1 MTSLL
6 SSQRVRLALVELFAV
21 ISAVSV
27 ALMFPDSDLRK
38 SDVFLIILLHFFSYV
53 ISNMP
58 DGFRTRGYLKEFEKV
73 LYYSIVFAL
82 LLTFTSFMLEEQF
95 MISRRGVFYFLT
107 INAVSVYAIN
117 SIAKWFDRDLEFLFH
132 KEKKIMLVTIAERW
146 PALLETFQKDGKKLE
161 HVVGLVLL
169 DGSDLQITEDV
180 PVIAEEDSIDFAT
193 RQVVDSV
200 FIDLPH
206 DIYDLNYWVSQY
218 ETMGIE
224 VNVNLNIFD
233 FDTIS
238 RKRIQTFGSYNVVT
252 FSTKFYKPSHVFY
265 KRLLDIVG
273 ALVGLI
279 LCGLVSIVIAP
290 FIMKDGGPLIFSQD
304 RVGRN
309 GRIFKFY
316 KFRSMYID
324 AEERKKE
331 LMKHNQMQ
339 GGMFKMDNDPRIT
352 PIGHFIR
359 KTSLDELPQFFNVL
373 KGEMSLVGT
382 RPPTVDE
389 YENYTPSQKR
399 RLSFKPGITGL
410 WQVSGRSSITNFD
423 DVVKL
428 DLAYID
434 NWTIWSDIKIILKTI
449 KVVFLKEGAK

>member
-6 SSQRVRLALVELFAV
+6 NSQRVRLALVELFAV

-58 DGFRTRGYLKEFEKV
+58 NDFRTRGYLKEFEKV

-169 DGSDLQITEDV
+169 DGSDLQITEDI

-238 RKRIQTFGSYNVVT
+238 RKKIQTFGSYNVVT

-273 ALVGLI
+273 ALVGLV